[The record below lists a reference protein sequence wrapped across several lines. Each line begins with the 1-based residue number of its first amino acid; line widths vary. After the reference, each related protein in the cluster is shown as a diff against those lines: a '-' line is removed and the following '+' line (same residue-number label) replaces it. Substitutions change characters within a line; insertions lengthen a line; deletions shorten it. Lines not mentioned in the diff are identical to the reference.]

1 MRGCRKWVRSF
12 LWCFQNHLLQEKKLE
27 LSFVKRRNMIESM
40 LKLWLQRK
48 QLSEMLSKEIN
59 KRRRTVR
66 LLSKEMNKR
75 RKTVRLQSHCHQTSL
90 HSSLYSSLYSSSL
103 WRSSFKIDWKVV
115 KTSHQSLLLLLSMN
129 LHSLSSHLWWLE
141 QSNLIVQWRKQ
152 LYESRSLSLD
162 VIFKNLR
169 WR

>member
-1 MRGCRKWVRSF
+1 MSTWLSHTRSCRRWIRDFS
-12 LWCFQNHLLQEKKLE
+12 WCFQSHLLQEKKFE

-75 RKTVRLQSHCHQTSL
+75 RRTVRLQSHCHRIFP
-90 HSSLYSSLYSSSL
+90 HSSLHPSSL
-103 WRSSFKIDWKVV
+103 WRSSFEVDWKIV
-115 KTSHQSLLLLLSMN
+115 KISHRSLILLLQLSTN

-141 QSNLIVQWRKQ
+141 QLNLIVQWRKNCMKA
-152 LYESRSLSLD
+152 EVSA
-162 VIFKNLR
+162 
-169 WR
+169 

>member
-1 MRGCRKWVRSF
+1 MWLLHTRDCRKWVKDF
-12 LWCFQNHLLQEKKLE
+12 LWCFQNHLLQEKKLK

-48 QLSEMLSKEIN
+48 QLSEMLSKEMN

-66 LLSKEMNKR
+66 L
-75 RKTVRLQSHCHQTSL
+75 QSHCHRIFLHSSL
-90 HSSLYSSLYSSSL
+90 HSSSLWCSSLEIN
-103 WRSSFKIDWKVV
+103 WKIV
-115 KTSHQSLLLLLSMN
+115 KISHRSLLLLLSMN

-141 QSNLIVQWRKQ
+141 QSNLIMQWRKQ

-162 VIFKNLR
+162 VALKNLR